1 MKHVIIGTAGHVDHG
16 KSTLIRALTG
26 IETDRLREEQKR
38 GITIDLGFA
47 WLDLPD
53 GGKAGIVDVPGH
65 EKFVHNMLSGA
76 GGIDL
81 ALLIVAA
88 DEGVMPQ
95 TEEHLSILSL
105 LDIKDGII
113 VITKTD
119 MVEEDWLELA
129 EETIIESVE
138 GTFFEGAPIFRCS
151 AYTGDGVDELR
162 EEIFKKIASLP
173 EKNENIPFRE
183 PVDRIFTIGG
193 FGTVVTGTIFEGK
206 VELGDTV
213 QLYPSGKEFR
223 VRSIQVHEED
233 QKVAYAGQRTAINL
247 AQAAKE
253 DIQRGEMI
261 ATPGSMDNSQ
271 TLDVHLRVLPNS
283 EFNIKDR
290 SRVHFHYGANESIA
304 QVRLLD
310 RKLLKAGEST
320 VARLNFQEDVAV
332 KFGDPYVLRFFS
344 PLVTIGGGHVLD
356 PCPRTYKI
364 KNKIW
369 HERLEKLLNADAKT
383 RFYLAIDSASP
394 YFSGLAQA
402 IRRAGLDVESPDSI
416 KEILDT
422 LESEGLI
429 FKLNNEISIS
439 VNFLNKLQ
447 GSVLRILE
455 KFHQENPLKLG
466 VKRESLRT
474 SLLSEQRQEYT
485 DKILNYFIEQGSIK
499 ESNGL
504 ISLAGFTLSLSPEEE
519 AVQEQILAFYE
530 KSGYSP
536 LDKEEVIAKFPKK
549 QNPEALISHLIDQG
563 KLIRLDDKINMHP
576 RYVEAARDFVVKHIQ
591 ENGSIKLAE
600 VRDKIGSSRRF
611 AIAILDYFDRQKLTR
626 MQGDVRI
633 LL

>member
-26 IETDRLREEQKR
+26 IDTDRLREEQKR

-53 GGKAGIVDVPGH
+53 GSKAGIVDVPGH

-95 TEEHLSILSL
+95 TEEHLAILSL
-105 LDIKDGII
+105 LNIKDGII

-119 MVEEDWLELA
+119 MVEEEWLELA

-138 GTFFEGAPIFRCS
+138 GTFFEGAPIYKCS
-151 AYTGDGVDELR
+151 AYTGEGIDELR
-162 EEIFKKIASLP
+162 EEIFKKIATLP
-173 EKNENIPFRE
+173 EKNDNIPFRE

-223 VRSIQVHEED
+223 VRSIQVHEQD
-233 QKVAYAGQRTAINL
+233 QPAAYAGQRTAINL

-253 DIQRGEMI
+253 DIKRGEML

-271 TLDVHLRVLPNS
+271 ILDVQLRVLPNS
-283 EFNIKDR
+283 EFNVKDR
-290 SRVHFHYGANESIA
+290 SRVHFHYGASESIA
-304 QVRLLD
+304 QVRLFD

-332 KFGDPYVLRFFS
+332 KYGDPYVIRFFS

-356 PCPRTYKI
+356 PCPRTYKV
-364 KNKIW
+364 KNEIW
-369 HERLEKLLNADAKT
+369 LERMEKLREADAKT
-383 RFYLAIDSASP
+383 RLYLAIDSASP
-394 YFSGLAQA
+394 YFAGLAQA
-402 IRRAGLDVESPDSI
+402 FRRAGLEVESPETI
-416 KEILDT
+416 KELVEQ
-422 LESEGLI
+422 LQSEGQI
-429 FKLNNEISIS
+429 FMLNQDIAIS

-447 GSVLRILE
+447 GSVERILN

-474 SLLSEQRQEYT
+474 SLLPEARQEYT
-485 DKILNYFIEQGSIK
+485 DKILNYFIEGAKIK

-504 ISLAGFTLSLSPEEE
+504 ISLNDFTLSLSPEEE
-519 AVQEQILAFYE
+519 ATQAEILALYE
-530 KSGYSP
+530 KFAYAP
-536 LDKEEVIAKFPKK
+536 LDREEVIAKFPKK

-576 RYVEAARDFVVKHIQ
+576 RFVEEARDFVVKHIK
-591 ENGSIKLAE
+591 EHGSIKLAE